1 MLSAAH
7 PVITRSVMAGQGL
20 AVSIDGNLNGASMK
34 HLSRSLLGGA
44 LALMTGA
51 ALAEPA
57 KYLFQPPVT
66 SVARDIYS
74 LHTAMMWVI
83 LVIFVAVFGVMFYS
97 IWKHR
102 KSVGHKP
109 AHFHEST
116 AVEIAWT
123 IVPVIILVA
132 MAVPATSVVLA
143 YKDTSNPDLTI
154 KVTGYQW
161 KWGYDYLKGEGEG
174 ITMLSTLTTPR
185 EQIEG
190 AAEKGENYLRE
201 VDNMLTVPVG
211 KKVRLLTTANDV
223 IHSFWVPE
231 FGVKQDAIPG
241 FVRDTWFR
249 AEKEGIYRGQCVELC
264 GKDHGFMPIVVNVLS
279 AEKYSAWVASQQ
291 KGAAAAADEAARE
304 WTKDELMA
312 RGEKKYA
319 EVCAAC
325 HQPTG
330 QGLAGAF
337 PALAGSKVVAGPV
350 ADQVKLVLN
359 GRKGV
364 FTATSQMPAQSMLSD
379 TDIAAVITYTRNAWS
394 NHSAEALVQPSAVKV
409 AR

>member
-1 MLSAAH
+1 
-7 PVITRSVMAGQGL
+7 
-20 AVSIDGNLNGASMK
+20 MK
-34 HLSRSLLGGA
+34 HPCRSLLGSVLA
-44 LALMTGA
+44 LAAGGA
-51 ALAEPA
+51 MAEPA

-66 SVARDIYS
+66 IIARDIYD
-74 LHTAMMWVI
+74 LHTAMMWI
-83 LVIFVAVFGVMFYS
+83 ITGIFVVVFGVMFYS

-102 KSVGHKP
+102 KSVGHKA

-123 IVPVIILVA
+123 IVPMIILVG
-132 MAVPATSVVLA
+132 MAFPATSVVLA

-154 KVTGYQW
+154 KATGYQW
-161 KWGYDYLKGEGEG
+161 KWGYDYINGEGAG
-174 ITMLSTLTTPR
+174 ISMLSSMTTPR

-190 AAEKGENYLRE
+190 DAPKGEFYLRE
-201 VDNMLTVPVG
+201 VDNMLTVPVN
-211 KKVRLLTTANDV
+211 KKVRILTTANDV

-279 AEKYSAWVASQQ
+279 GEKYTAWVAEHQ
-291 KGAAAAADEAARE
+291 KAAVATADEAARE
-304 WTKDELMA
+304 WTKEELLA
-312 RGEKKYA
+312 RGEKVYA
-319 EVCAAC
+319 AVCAAC

-330 QGLAGAF
+330 QGLANAF
-337 PALAGSKVVAGPV
+337 PALVGSKVVQGP
-350 ADQVKLVLN
+350 ASEQVKLVLN
-359 GRKGV
+359 GRKGG
-364 FTATSQMPAQSMLSD
+364 FMPTSQMPAQAMLSD
-379 TDIAAVITYTRNAWS
+379 TDIAAAITYTRNAWS
-394 NHSAEALVQPSAVKV
+394 NHADEGLVQPSVVKA